1 MVKIPLIHVK
11 LQSVGSP
18 LCQCKRLQS
27 NDQVPDRGLQWQS
40 SPCPRLLTTRPSLCL
55 GMRLTSWLF
64 PSAIKTWHSCNWK
77 RFGGHW
83 KLFLQWP
90 LGLSCCRRKVERRL
104 QTNQVRELVRRRRHS
119 CLRRHWVGL
128 THAFS
133 FPMRLESFWV
143 RQGLPYLAWSYEKA
157 SPEQFYSDRPSKCYY
172 DLLQENLPSPA
183 ERSARGITCAL
194 WINLT
199 QP

>member
-64 PSAIKTWHSCNWK
+64 PSAIKTWHSYDWK

-119 CLRRHWVGL
+119 RRRRLWVGL

-133 FPMRLESFWV
+133 LPMRLESFWV
-143 RQGLPYLAWSYEKA
+143 RQGLPYLASSYEKA
-157 SPEQFYSDRPSKCYY
+157 SPEQFYSD
-172 DLLQENLPSPA
+172 PA
-183 ERSARGITCAL
+183 ASF
-194 WINLT
+194 
-199 QP
+199 